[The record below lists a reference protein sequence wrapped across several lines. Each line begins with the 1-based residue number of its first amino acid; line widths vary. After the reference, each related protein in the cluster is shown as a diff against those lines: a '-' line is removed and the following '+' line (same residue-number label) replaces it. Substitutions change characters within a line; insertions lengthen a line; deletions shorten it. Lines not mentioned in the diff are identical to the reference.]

1 LVLFVIAVVKVA
13 LLLPGLRVP
22 LAVPVTPAGKVAVHA
37 KEVGLMVEVTVITA
51 LLPEQIGP
59 TVCGAVATGR
69 G

>member
-1 LVLFVIAVVKVA
+1 MLFVIAVVNVA

-22 LAVPVTPAGKVAVHA
+22 IAVPVTPAGKVAA
-37 KEVGLMVEVTVITA
+37 QPKEVGLMVEETVITA

-59 TVCGAVATGR
+59 TVGGAEATGK

>member
-1 LVLFVIAVVKVA
+1 MVLFVIAVVNVA

-37 KEVGLMVEVTVITA
+37 KEVGLMVEETVITA

-59 TVCGAVATGR
+59 TVGGAEATGK